1 MGYRFHHGLV
11 AVGVEVT
18 GEDDLD
24 PVAPAPGVVGELA
37 GTGDA
42 DVARV
47 TVMLDYV
54 FGILFRSEHGG
65 DVLHPLFAGV
75 LKD

>member
-1 MGYRFHHGLV
+1 
-11 AVGVEVT
+11 
-18 GEDDLD
+18 
-24 PVAPAPGVVGELA
+24 
-37 GTGDA
+37 
-42 DVARV
+42 
-47 TVMLDYV
+47 MLDYV